1 MNKNH
6 IIFFVIACLICLIIA
21 LAIFITLFELKI
33 FKKKQD
39 ILINAF
45 SKEYLIPRTANMRNF
60 VVRYLLEY
68 GKLNLQRMDPFY
80 EFYTY
85 SQNKDFVFQ
94 CKVIFQTLEPE
105 TIDLMYAEFLD
116 HISQLLTYRC
126 YYYANPEAKRLAE
139 KEKLVLHEMDF
150 DQYEDQKMIKKLFSI
165 EYQDSEL
172 FQIALDG
179 KLHKANKKTI
189 VKLIDYL

>member
-1 MNKNH
+1 MTNK
-6 IIFFVIACLICLIIA
+6 ILILICILCFLIAICLGILVA
-21 LAIFITLFELKI
+21 LFRLKI
-33 FKKKQD
+33 FKSKKD
-39 ILINAF
+39 ILIEAF
-45 SKEYLIPRTANMRNF
+45 SKEYLIPRAMNTRNF
-60 VVRYLLEY
+60 AVMYLLEY

-85 SQNKDFVFQ
+85 SQHKDFAFQ
-94 CKVIFQTLEPE
+94 CKMIFQNLESE

-116 HISQLLTYRC
+116 HLSIILTYRC
-126 YYYANPEAKRLAE
+126 YYYTNPEAKRLAE
-139 KEKLVLHEMDF
+139 KEKLSLREMHF
-150 DQYEDQKMIKKLFSI
+150 DQESDKQMVKQMFSI

-189 VKLIDYL
+189 LSLIDYL